1 MKKFQRMLAVTMAG
15 MMVAGTMSAF
25 AEEAAAEGGMASWEA
40 FEETV
45 ELSIPVYDRG
55 AEGVPD
61 VSNNY
66 WTQWVQENFG
76 DQYNINVTFVPI
88 TRTDVMTDY
97 ALLAAGEELPTV
109 LMEYDYPKVAQWADD
124 GYLTTIDLEKFAE
137 IAPTYYQNM
146 VDNNQLIYTTLGE
159 DTYFAMAERPYYNTT
174 YRWQTFVRMD
184 WLREVGY
191 DHVPATYE
199 EYIDAMTKIKEAGIC
214 EYPAGG
220 QMVTGVGSDQ
230 NQGYRTYPMD
240 EAEWAM
246 YGDYNIPSLGWEPNK
261 ELLRREN
268 EKYNLGLTDP
278 EYYIIGVEDAKANFV
293 NGKSWYYSDYIGP
306 KMDTLT
312 AFYEANPEGEITIIP
327 ATATQA
333 ISPAWRAENPFGMI
347 VGFSSQATEDEIT
360 AAWMYMEWLSQEE
373 NLFTFQWGIEGEN
386 FNYDEETGLPIA
398 VSDYEG
404 DYKQGYNSS
413 KDYWCIVIE
422 AKEAGTIEQVVEA
435 NTPQDLPQNFTEDIV
450 QFYYDRVELA
460 AQGYGPSDCQFSVVI
475 AAQSEYQTSLGEL
488 YKEYRDNLTMC
499 APEEFEAKYEE
510 YAAEYLDAGYQDV
523 IDERKEAYE
532 AGSSTKLPVYGE
544 EEVETEAE

>member
-1 MKKFQRMLAVTMAG
+1 MKLQRVFAAAMVGVMAV
-15 MMVAGTMSAF
+15 GTMSAF
-25 AEEAAAEGGMASWEA
+25 AAEESTTSWEP

-55 AEGVPD
+55 AEGVPNVAD
-61 VSNNY
+61 NY
-66 WTQWVQENFG
+66 WTNWVQENFG
-76 DQYNINVTFVPI
+76 DQYNINVEFVPI
-88 TRTDVMTDY
+88 TRSDVMTDY
-97 ALLAAGEELPTV
+97 ALLAAAEDLPTV

-124 GYLTTIDLEKFAE
+124 GYLTTIDLDAFAE
-137 IAPTYYQNM
+137 IAPTYYQKM

-159 DTYFAMAERPYYNTT
+159 DTYFCFAERPYYNTT
-174 YRWQTFVRMD
+174 YRYQTWVRMD

-191 DHVPATYE
+191 DHVPETYE

-214 EYPAGG
+214 DTPAGG
-220 QMVTGVGSDQ
+220 SMVTGVGSDQ

-261 ELLRREN
+261 ELLKREN

-278 EYYIIGVEDAKANFV
+278 EYYVINTETAKANFV
-293 NGKSWYYSDYIGP
+293 NGKCYSYSDYIGT
-306 KMDTLT
+306 KMDTLS
-312 AFYEANPEGEITIIP
+312 AFYEANPEGELAIVP
-327 ATATQA
+327 ATATSA
-333 ISPAWRAENPFGMI
+333 LNPAWRAENPFGMI
-347 VGFSSQATEDEIT
+347 VGFSSQATEDEIK

-373 NLFTFQWGIEGEN
+373 NLFTFQWGLEGEN
-386 FNYDEETGLPIA
+386 FNYDEETGLPIS
-398 VSDYEG
+398 VSDYDG

-422 AKEAGTIEQVVEA
+422 SKEAGTIEQVVEA
-435 NTPQDLPQNFTEDIV
+435 NTPQDLPQNFTEDII
-450 QFYYDRVELA
+450 QFYYDRVDLA

-475 AAQSEYQTSLGEL
+475 AAQSEYQQTLGEL

-499 APEEFEAKYEE
+499 TTEEFEELYEE
-510 YAAEYLDAGYQDV
+510 YAQEYLDAGYQDV

-532 AGSSTKLPVYGE
+532 AGNSTKLPVYE
-544 EEVETEAE
+544 DAE

>member
-137 IAPTYYQNM
+137 VAPTYYQNM

-159 DTYFAMAERPYYNTT
+159 DTYFAMAERPYYNSN
-174 YRWQTFVRMD
+174 YRWQTWVRMD
-184 WLREVGY
+184 WLKEVGY

-246 YGDYNIPSLGWEPNK
+246 YGDYNIPALGWAPNK

-312 AFYEANPEGEITIIP
+312 AFYEHNPEGEIAIIP
-327 ATATQA
+327 ANATQA
-333 ISPAWRAENPFGMI
+333 VNPGWRAENPFGMI

-386 FNYDEETGLPIA
+386 FNYDEESGLPVA
-398 VSDYEG
+398 VSDYDG

-450 QFYYDRVELA
+450 QFYKDRAELA

-475 AAQSEYQTSLGEL
+475 AAQSEYQASLGEL
-488 YKEYRDNLTMC
+488 YKEYRDKLTMC
-499 APEEFEAKYEE
+499 APEEFEALYEE
-510 YAAEYLDAGYQDV
+510 YAEDYLDAGYQEV

-532 AGSSTKLPVYGE
+532 AGNSTKLPTYE
-544 EEVETEAE
+544 EE

>member
-1 MKKFQRMLAVTMAG
+1 MRKNLQKVFALALTGA
-15 MMVAGTMSAF
+15 MVAGTMSAF
-25 AEEAAAEGGMASWEA
+25 AAEEATGIDSWTA

-88 TRTDVMTDY
+88 TRSDVMTDY
-97 ALLAAGEELPTV
+97 ALLAAAEDLPTI

-124 GYLTTIDLEKFAE
+124 GYLTTIDLDEFAAV
-137 IAPTYYQNM
+137 APTYYQNM
-146 VDNNQLIYTTLGE
+146 VDNNQLLYTDLGE
-159 DTYFAMAERPYYNTT
+159 DTYFALAERPYYNTT
-174 YRWQTFVRMD
+174 FRYITWVRMD

-191 DHVPATYE
+191 ESVPMTRDE
-199 EYIDAMTKIKEAGIC
+199 WVDAMTKIKEAGIC

-220 QMVTGVGSDQ
+220 SMINGVGSDQ

-246 YGDYNIPSLGWEPNK
+246 YGDYNIPSLGWEPNY
-261 ELLRREN
+261 LLLKN
-268 EKYNLGLTDP
+268 ANADYNAGLTNP
-278 EYYIIGVEDAKANFV
+278 EYYIIDSETGKANFV
-293 NGKSWYYSDYIGP
+293 NGTAYSYSDYIGSN
-306 KMDTLT
+306 MATLT
-312 AFYEANPEGEITIIP
+312 AFYEANPDAELAVVP
-327 ATATQA
+327 AGAA
-333 ISPAWRAENPFGMI
+333 YGVNPAWRAENPFGMI
-347 VGFSSQATEDEIT
+347 VGFSSQASEDEIK

-386 FNYDEETGLPIA
+386 FNYDEETGLPVA
-398 VSDYEG
+398 VSNYEG

-422 AKEAGTIEQVVEA
+422 AKEAGTIEQIIES
-435 NTPQDLPQNFTEDIV
+435 NLPQDLPQDFTEEVI

-475 AAQSEYQTSLGEL
+475 GAQSEYQTVLGEL
-488 YKEYRDNLTMC
+488 YKEYRDKLTMC
-499 APEEFEAKYEE
+499 SVEEFDALYEQ
-510 YAAEYLDAGYQDV
+510 YAQEYLEAGYQDV
-523 IDERKEAYE
+523 IDERLEAYE
-532 AGSSTKLPVYGE
+532 AGNSTKLPIYE
-544 EEVETEAE
+544 